1 VADHL
6 FRDQHPRSRLDTRGV
21 GSPAPGTSPR
31 RGPYPRPEDTGLRNL
46 PFHQFAQ
53 NQIWLEIV
61 ALAAGLLAWTQTLAF
76 DQHEP
81 ARRWEPKR
89 LRLRLLAV
97 AGRIIRTGRR
107 RRLRLPRDWPYNHLI
122 DSGWETLKT

>member
-1 VADHL
+1 MRHRQRARAED
-6 FRDQHPRSRLDTRGV
+6 RIRGLK
-21 GSPAPGTSPR
+21 
-31 RGPYPRPEDTGLRNL
+31 DTGLRNL
-46 PFHQFAQ
+46 PFHGFGQ

-61 ALAAGLLAWTQTLAF
+61 ALAADLLVWTQTLAWHG
-76 DQHEP
+76 QP

-107 RRLRLPRDWPYNHLI
+107 RRLRLPRDWPWNHLI
-122 DSGWETLKT
+122 DTGWAALQPT